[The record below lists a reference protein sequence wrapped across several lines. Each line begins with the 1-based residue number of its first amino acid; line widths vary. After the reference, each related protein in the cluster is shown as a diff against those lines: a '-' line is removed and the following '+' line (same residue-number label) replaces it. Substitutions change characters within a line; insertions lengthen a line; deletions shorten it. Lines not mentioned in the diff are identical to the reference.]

1 MRGKKR
7 EARQVLQCVPL
18 VPLLPAPSCL
28 FLSLHE
34 SPSRSCFK
42 NPTFNVLC
50 HEGNPADQPQW
61 RGTPIWLPVPSSRHL
76 ANSKVFSSFAA
87 VFMKTKVAPFKSS
100 HCWVLPLLG
109 SLRVTCPGETTGE
122 GEGADYNRSR

>member
-1 MRGKKR
+1 MRGKER
-7 EARQVLQCVPL
+7 EARQALQCVPL

-42 NPTFNVLC
+42 NPTLNVLC

-87 VFMKTKVAPFKSS
+87 VFMETKVAPFKSS
-100 HCWVLPLLG
+100 HLLG
-109 SLRVTCPGETTGE
+109 AATPGLSESPAPDRPQGRGRGLIIT
-122 GEGADYNRSR
+122 RSR